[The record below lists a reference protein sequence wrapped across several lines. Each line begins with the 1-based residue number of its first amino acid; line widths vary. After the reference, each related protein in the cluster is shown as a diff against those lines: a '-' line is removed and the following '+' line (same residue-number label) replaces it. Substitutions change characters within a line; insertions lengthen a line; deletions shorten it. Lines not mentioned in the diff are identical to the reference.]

1 MSIPTSDFEHAAANH
16 RDAGLLRELWGLA
29 YNTKKWWL
37 VPVLVALLLVGLM
50 LLASGSAAAPFIYT
64 LF

>member
-1 MSIPTSDFEHAAANH
+1 MSTPSNDFEQAAAAQ
-16 RDAGLLRELWGLA
+16 RDASLVRELGGLV

-37 VPVLVALLLVGLM
+37 VPVLVALLLIGLM

>member
-1 MSIPTSDFEHAAANH
+1 MSTPSSDFEHAAAAQ
-16 RDAGLLRELWGLA
+16 RDASLVRELGGLV

-37 VPVLVALLLVGLM
+37 VPVLVALLLIGLM